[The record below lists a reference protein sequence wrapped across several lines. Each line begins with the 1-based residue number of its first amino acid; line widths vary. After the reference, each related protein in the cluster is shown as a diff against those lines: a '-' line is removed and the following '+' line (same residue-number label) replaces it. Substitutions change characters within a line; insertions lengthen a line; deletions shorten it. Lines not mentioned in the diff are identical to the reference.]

1 MKTAYVDVKCKITGE
16 QPQPQ
21 PQPGEN
27 PGEQNQQNQENQENQ
42 GNQENQENQENK
54 PLVSN
59 EAGPSE
65 QPVSTENLDNA
76 QNLNQENPNAYPNL

>member
-1 MKTAYVDVKCKITGE
+1 MKSAYVDVKCKITGE
-16 QPQPQ
+16 QPQPE

-27 PGEQNQQNQENQENQ
+27 PGEQNQQNQENQ
-42 GNQENQENQENK
+42 GNQENQENK

-59 EAGPSE
+59 EAGPSD

-76 QNLNQENPNAYPNL
+76 QNLNQDNPNAYPNL